1 MSYFSLTIKFNE
13 EKKVPLKILGLER
26 EDYNKFLL
34 EGEFIFNSRFL
45 HCDYYYLC
53 ISFLFEFGLKY
64 IKFTI
69 LKLKRHMKF

>member
-34 EGEFIFNSRFL
+34 EGEFIFNSGL
-45 HCDYYYLC
+45 E
-53 ISFLFEFGLKY
+53 LFK
-64 IKFTI
+64 K
-69 LKLKRHMKF
+69 KRRWTRKG